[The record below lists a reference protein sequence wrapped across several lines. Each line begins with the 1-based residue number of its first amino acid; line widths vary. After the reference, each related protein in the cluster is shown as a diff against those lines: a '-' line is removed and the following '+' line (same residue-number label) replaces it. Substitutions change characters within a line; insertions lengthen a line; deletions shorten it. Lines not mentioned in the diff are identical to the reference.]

1 MNSPA
6 GRAKDAPRPYFF
18 LSYAHT
24 PKVNSRGAAD
34 PNLWVA
40 KLYQDLC
47 EAIFQIT
54 DAPAGH
60 PIGFM
65 DRSMH
70 QGQKW
75 AERLSRELA
84 TCRVFVPLYSP
95 RYFKSEACGREW
107 HLFTRRSVYQRR
119 PSADRMT
126 GIVPA
131 LWVPMDHYT
140 LPRVAGE
147 LQFNHD
153 SFGADYAAEG
163 LYALM
168 KIASYSSQYHTAVW
182 RLAQRIVDVADQT
195 VIPVGQTH
203 DFETQ
208 PSAFDPPE
216 VADRVRISVYSYR
229 QPELPPNRSATWYG
243 ERRTDWQPFRPDS
256 TRPLAQDAADVARN
270 MGFQPTVRE
279 FEEESDHLLTSE
291 RPAAPCVLLVDRW
304 AFLDGQRAEAI
315 RRLDRRNLGSVAIL
329 EPWNR
334 DDQQSR
340 DNERMLNEIGD
351 SVLTVSRGARPKPT
365 LRDDGA
371 SGAPGSLEEF
381 RGEMERAV
389 MRACT
394 AHDQHNRDRTDRDD
408 DGPRYRKPSIG
419 P

>member
-1 MNSPA
+1 MNSGA
-6 GRAKDAPRPYFF
+6 GQRKDAPRPYFF

-24 PKVNSRGAAD
+24 PRINSRGAAD

-47 EAIFQIT
+47 EAILQIT
-54 DAPAGH
+54 DAPSGH
-60 PIGFM
+60 PVGFM

-84 TCRVFVPLYSP
+84 SCRVFVPLYSP

-107 HLFTRRSVYQRR
+107 HLFSRRSVYQRR
-119 PSADRMT
+119 PTAERMT

-131 LWVPMDHYT
+131 LWVSMEHYQ

-153 SFGADYAAEG
+153 SFGAEYATEG

-168 KIASYSSQYHTAVW
+168 KIAAFSSEYHTAVW
-182 RLAQRIVDVADQT
+182 RLARRIVDVAEQT
-195 VIPVGQTH
+195 VIPTGQVL
-203 DFETQ
+203 DFESQ
-208 PSAFDPPE
+208 PSAFDQPDT
-216 VADRVRISVYSYR
+216 ADQVRISVFSYQDR
-229 QPELPPNRSATWYG
+229 ELPPQRSATWYG
-243 ERRTDWQPFRPDS
+243 EQRTDWQPYRPDS
-256 TRPLAQDAADVARN
+256 SRPLAQDAADIARG
-270 MGFQPTVRE
+270 MGFLPTVRE
-279 FEEESDHLLTSE
+279 FDEEAEQLLAGG
-291 RPAAPCVLLVDRW
+291 PPAPCVLLVDRW
-304 AFLDGQRAEAI
+304 AFLDGRRSDLV
-315 RRLDRRNLGSVAIL
+315 RRLDRRNHGTVAVI

-340 DNERMLNEIGD
+340 DHERMLNDLGD
-351 SVLTVSRGARPKPT
+351 GVLPVSRGARRRPS
-365 LRDDGA
+365 LRDEG
-371 SGAPGSLEEF
+371 GGGTPGSIEEF

-394 AHDQHNRDRTDRDD
+394 AHEQQQRGGPDD
-408 DGPRYRKPSIG
+408 DGPVDRRPSIG

>member
-1 MNSPA
+1 MSSGA
-6 GRAKDAPRPYFF
+6 GQRKDAPRPYFF

-24 PKVNSRGAAD
+24 PRINSRGAAD

-40 KLYQDLC
+40 KLYQDLS
-47 EAIFQIT
+47 EAILQIT
-54 DAPAGH
+54 DAPSGH
-60 PIGFM
+60 PVGFM

-107 HLFTRRSVYQRR
+107 HLFSRRSVYQRR
-119 PSADRMT
+119 PTAERMT

-131 LWVPMDHYT
+131 LWVSMEHYQ

-153 SFGADYAAEG
+153 SFGAEYATEG

-168 KIASYSSQYHTAVW
+168 KIAAFSSEYHTAVW
-182 RLAQRIVDVADQT
+182 RLARRIVDVAEQT
-195 VIPVGQTH
+195 VIPIGQVL
-203 DFETQ
+203 DFESQ
-208 PSAFDPPE
+208 PSAFDPPDN
-216 VADRVRISVYSYR
+216 ADQVRISVFSYR
-229 QPELPPNRSATWYG
+229 ERELPPQRSAFWYG
-243 ERRTDWQPFRPDS
+243 EQRTDWQPYRPDS
-256 TRPLAQDAADVARN
+256 SRPLAQDAADIARS
-270 MGFQPTVRE
+270 MGFQPTVNE
-279 FEEESDHLLTSE
+279 FEDGAEQLLTE
-291 RPAAPCVLLVDRW
+291 DRPDRPCVLLVDRW
-304 AFLDGQRAEAI
+304 AFLDGRRAEAV
-315 RRLDRRNLGSVAIL
+315 RRLDRRNLGPVAVI

-334 DDQQSR
+334 EDQQSR
-340 DNERMLNEIGD
+340 DHERMLDELGD
-351 SVLTVSRGARPKPT
+351 GVLAVSRGSRQRPS
-365 LRDDGA
+365 LREEGPA
-371 SGAPGSLEEF
+371 GAPGSIEEF

-394 AHDQHNRDRTDRDD
+394 AHEQQHRDGPD
-408 DGPRYRKPSIG
+408 DGPVDRRPSIG

>member
-6 GRAKDAPRPYFF
+6 GRGKEAPRPYFF

-24 PKVNSRGAAD
+24 PRVNSRGAAD

-47 EAIFQIT
+47 EAILQIT
-54 DAPAGH
+54 DVPAGH

-84 TCRVFVPLYSP
+84 SCRVFVPLYSP

-119 PSADRMT
+119 PTAERMT

-131 LWVPMDHYT
+131 LWVPMDHYP

-147 LQFNHD
+147 LQFSHE
-153 SFGADYAAEG
+153 SFGDDYAAEG

-168 KIASYSSQYHTAVW
+168 KINTFSSQYQTAVW
-182 RLAQRIVDVADQT
+182 RLAQRIVDVAEQT
-195 VIPVGQTH
+195 VIPAGQVF
-203 DFETQ
+203 DFESQ
-208 PSAFDPPE
+208 PSAFDQPD
-216 VADRVRISVYSYR
+216 VADKVRISVFSYN
-229 QPELPPNRSATWYG
+229 QPELPPQRSGAWYG
-243 ERRTDWQPFRPDS
+243 DLRTDWQPFRPDS

-279 FEEESDHLLTSE
+279 FEEEAEHLLTGE
-291 RPAAPCVLLVDRW
+291 RPSAPCVLLVDRW
-304 AFLDGQRAEAI
+304 AFLDGRRVEAV
-315 RRLDRRNLGSVAIL
+315 RRLDRRNLGSVAII

-334 DDQQSR
+334 EDQQSR
-340 DNERMLNEIGD
+340 DHERMLNELGD
-351 SVLTVSRGARPKPT
+351 SVLAVSRGALQKPS
-365 LRDDGA
+365 LRDDA
-371 SGAPGSLEEF
+371 AAGAPGSMEEF
-381 RGEMERAV
+381 RVEMERAV

-394 AHDQHNRDRTDRDD
+394 AHEQHHRERPDEGPTDR
-408 DGPRYRKPSIG
+408 RPSIG

>member
-1 MNSPA
+1 MSSGA
-6 GRAKDAPRPYFF
+6 GQGKDAPRPYFF

-24 PKVNSRGAAD
+24 PRINSRGAPD

-40 KLYQDLC
+40 QLYQDLC
-47 EAIFQIT
+47 EAILQIT
-54 DAPAGH
+54 DVPSGH
-60 PIGFM
+60 PVGFM

-95 RYFKSEACGREW
+95 RYFKSEACGKEW
-107 HLFTRRSVYQRR
+107 HLFSRRSVYQRR
-119 PSADRMT
+119 PTAERMT

-131 LWVPMDHYT
+131 LWVAMDHYQ

-153 SFGADYAAEG
+153 SFGPDYAAEG

-168 KIASYSSQYHTAVW
+168 KIDEFRSKYQAAVLK
-182 RLAQRIVDVADQT
+182 LARRIVEVAEQT
-195 VIPVGQTH
+195 VIPIGQEL
-203 DFETQ
+203 DFESQ
-208 PSAFDPPE
+208 PSAFDQPDGG
-216 VADRVRISVYSYR
+216 DRVRISVFSYQQR
-229 QPELPPNRSATWYG
+229 ELPPNRNAVWYG
-243 ERRTDWQPFRPDS
+243 EQRTDWQPYRPDS
-256 TRPLAQDAADVARN
+256 SRPLAQDAADIARG
-270 MGFQPTVRE
+270 MGFQPTVGE
-279 FEEESDHLLTSE
+279 FEDETDHLLGGE
-291 RPAAPCVLLVDRW
+291 RPAGPCVLLVDRW
-304 AFLDGQRAEAI
+304 TFLDGRRSEAV
-315 RRLDRRNLGSVAIL
+315 RRLDRRNLGSVAVI

-340 DNERMLNEIGD
+340 DHERMLNELGD
-351 SVLTVSRGARPKPT
+351 SVLAVSRGARQRPS
-365 LRDDGA
+365 LREEGA
-371 SGAPGSLEEF
+371 GGAPGSIEEF

-394 AHDQHNRDRTDRDD
+394 AHEQHHRSRPE
-408 DGPRYRKPSIG
+408 DGPVERRPSIG